1 MSIFDFWLS
10 LTCNLNILS
19 SHVLKGLA
27 RNNYLEMFVLVTQS
41 PTHSSLAPPPH
52 SKTCCAVPENS
63 KKVKQNIA
71 WFEKKAGKISD
82 STYKMLYSSD
92 GFSPRF
98 YGLRKFTNR
107 EFLSDPL
114 SLLFILRLMSFMVI
128 LREFCRLLLGI
139 LITLSKPRNLQIA
152 ATTIN
157 KFLVQRWV
165 RPSLLSLPTW

>member
-1 MSIFDFWLS
+1 
-10 LTCNLNILS
+10 
-19 SHVLKGLA
+19 
-27 RNNYLEMFVLVTQS
+27 
-41 PTHSSLAPPPH
+41 
-52 SKTCCAVPENS
+52 
-63 KKVKQNIA
+63 
-71 WFEKKAGKISD
+71 
-82 STYKMLYSSD
+82 MLYSSD
-92 GFSPRF
+92 GLSPRF

-139 LITLSKPRNLQIA
+139 LITLSKPRNLHIA